1 MATSTL
7 ELARELVRRPS
18 ITPDDAGCQTLLA
31 GRLRPLGFRIQ
42 ALPFGEVSN
51 LWAHRGDGPPLFV
64 FLGHTDVVPPGPESA
79 WATPPFDP
87 VVRGGYLHGR
97 GAADM
102 KGSLAAMV
110 TACERFLARRP
121 APRGSLALLVTSDEE
136 GPAQDGVRRVIERL
150 EQPIEWCVV
159 GEPSSTGRVGD
170 TIKHGRR
177 GSLNGRLTVRG
188 VQGHVAYPER
198 TVNPIHGA
206 CAALSEL
213 AETVWDEGS
222 ADFPPTRFQVSN
234 IRSGTGAV
242 NVVPGILEADFN
254 LRYSPAL
261 THGEI
266 AGRVESALERR
277 GLDWKVAWQHSAAPF
292 LTREGA
298 LVEAAK
304 AAVREAA
311 GVEPAL
317 STAGGTSDGR
327 FVAPTG
333 AEVIELGPVNATI
346 HQIDERVSAA
356 DLDLLSRMYEG
367 ILERL
372 LGPEEAGRE
381 AARRSR
387 EAVPRR
393 NSTEASP
400 PRR

>member
-7 ELARELVRRPS
+7 ELARALVRRPS
-18 ITPDDAGCQTLLA
+18 ITPEDAGCQTLLA
-31 GRLRPLGFRIQ
+31 ERLRPLGFRIR

-51 LWAHRGDGPPLFV
+51 LWARRGDGRPLFV
-64 FLGHTDVVPPGPESA
+64 FLGHTDVVPTGPESA

-121 APRGSLALLVTSDEE
+121 APRGSIALLVTSDEE
-136 GPAQDGVRRVIERL
+136 GPAQDGVRRVVERL

-159 GEPSSTGRVGD
+159 GEPSSVGRVGD

-206 CAALSEL
+206 CAVLSEL
-213 AETVWDEGS
+213 AEAVWDEGS
-222 ADFPPTRFQVSN
+222 ADFPPTRFQVTN

-242 NVVPGILEADFN
+242 NVVPGGLEADFN

-261 THGEI
+261 THEEI
-266 AGRVESALERR
+266 AGRVESALARR
-277 GLDWKVAWQHSAAPF
+277 GLDWEVAWQHSAAPF

-304 AAVREAA
+304 AAVREVTGA
-311 GVEPAL
+311 EPAL

-333 AEVIELGPVNATI
+333 AEVVELGPVNATI
-346 HQIDERVSAA
+346 HQVDERVRTA

-372 LGPEEAGRE
+372 LGPP
-381 AARRSR
+381 RSL
-387 EAVPRR
+387 
-393 NSTEASP
+393 
-400 PRR
+400 